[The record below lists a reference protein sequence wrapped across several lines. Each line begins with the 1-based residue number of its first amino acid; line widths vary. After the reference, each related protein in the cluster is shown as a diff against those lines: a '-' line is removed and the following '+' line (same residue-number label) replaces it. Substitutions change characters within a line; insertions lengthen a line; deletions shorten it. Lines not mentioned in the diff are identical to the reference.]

1 VKDAPDDWTHAKF
14 TKRWQLERRKRLQR
28 GLLDGLRQIIAPRQR
43 SIAFYG
49 VNINI
54 SGVIRGDP
62 MPAQELVM
70 SQKINLNVNGAGHAV
85 EVEPDSMLL
94 YALRNNLGLRG
105 PKFGCGLAQCGACTV
120 LMDGNAIRSC
130 VTPVSAVGNAKVV
143 TLEGLGTPEQP
154 HPLQRAFIA
163 EQAAQCGYCIN
174 GMIMAAKAFLD
185 QNPHP
190 SRDEIKQALNDNLC
204 RCGTH
209 MRIVRA
215 VQRAAGSTQQ

>member
-1 VKDAPDDWTHAKF
+1 MP
-14 TKRWQLERRKRLQR
+14 Q
-28 GLLDGLRQIIAPRQR
+28 
-43 SIAFYG
+43 
-49 VNINI
+49 NIT
-54 SGVIRGDP
+54 
-62 MPAQELVM
+62 
-70 SQKINLNVNGAGHAV
+70 LNVNGADHAL
-85 EVEPDSMLL
+85 ELESDSMLL
-94 YALRNNLGLRG
+94 YALRNDLGLRG

-120 LMDGNAIRSC
+120 VMDGNAIRSC
-130 VTPVSAVGNAKVV
+130 VTPVSGVGKSKVI

-154 HPLQRAFIA
+154 HPLQQTFIA

-174 GMIMAAKAFLD
+174 GMIMTAKAFLD

-215 VQRAAGSTQQ
+215 IQRAAGSTEQ